1 MILLLRVVALLAR
14 PSDLT
19 IGAFRSKSLR
29 FLPITYRIIGAI
41 HSKALRFL
49 GGGGGGEPSP
59 NKELIKYANLLRR
72 VQFEL
77 DVFGIKHENKIA
89 GFINDPRQISKG
101 RPLKK

>member
-19 IGAFRSKSLR
+19 IIGAFRSKSLR
-29 FLPITYRIIGAI
+29 FLPIIYRIIGAI

-77 DVFGIKHENKIA
+77 DVFGI
-89 GFINDPRQISKG
+89 
-101 RPLKK
+101 